1 MTSWR
6 HIAFLLAGVIAL
18 PPTLYAEQD
27 QAPSLR
33 LHQCVKTRINE
44 LGSRLENM
52 PDSGSAVR
60 YENGIYGVSYDM
72 VPAVRASRV
81 GDPVI
86 VCLVAIPRGCPKDD
100 DRGRRYSARNL
111 RTGGKW
117 TLPDA
122 EHMCGGA

>member
-60 YENGIYGVSYDM
+60 YENGIYGV
-72 VPAVRASRV
+72 
-81 GDPVI
+81 
-86 VCLVAIPRGCPKDD
+86 CE
-100 DRGRRYSARNL
+100 L
-111 RTGGKW
+111 RHG
-117 TLPDA
+117 P
-122 EHMCGGA
+122 GGASLAGW